1 MVIVSVANYFKQV
14 MYKHVIWFKK
24 YTYFKYGLIL
34 VNFAM
39 GCLELLSPII
49 IISVWNIF
57 ILFINRN

>member
-49 IISVWNIF
+49 IISV
-57 ILFINRN
+57 